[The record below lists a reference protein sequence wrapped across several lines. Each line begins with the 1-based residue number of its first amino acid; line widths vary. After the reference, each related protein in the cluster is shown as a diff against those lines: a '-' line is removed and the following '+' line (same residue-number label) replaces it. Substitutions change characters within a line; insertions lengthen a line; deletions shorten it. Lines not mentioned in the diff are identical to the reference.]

1 MSTNNIIGKKYEA
14 DYEISFEK
22 IKEFIEVLGDNNPH
36 YIDRE
41 FVKSIDGGNPY
52 APPTFAA
59 VYCQPALKN
68 LYFDPDFSKLVPR
81 LVHGEQEDNFV
92 EHVRAGDLI
101 HTYAEV
107 KEDYTKTNRSGKIN
121 RIIELLTTSTNQ
133 NDKLVCTATYRLVIR
148 GE

>member
-22 IKEFIEVLGDNNPH
+22 IKEFVEVLGDNNPH
-36 YIDRE
+36 YSDRE

-81 LVHGEQEDNFV
+81 LVHGEQEYNFV
-92 EHVRAGDLI
+92 EPCAMNFLWNLHHPKK
-101 HTYAEV
+101 HTYFSKELFLAE
-107 KEDYTKTNRSGKIN
+107 DLSLRMIF
-121 RIIELLTTSTNQ
+121 
-133 NDKLVCTATYRLVIR
+133 
-148 GE
+148 